1 MCVKYKCDECS
12 RMHAPWMTHPN
23 QSQSV
28 KVGSPSSVLVKGTQG
43 EGAKPGI
50 HGPEQDGTRSIQN
63 KEEGGL
69 FLYFSILQRK
79 NELGYEQKIHNVV
92 GSSLCLIQIDESGWE
107 N

>member
-1 MCVKYKCDECS
+1 M
-12 RMHAPWMTHPN
+12 
-23 QSQSV
+23 
-28 KVGSPSSVLVKGTQG
+28 KGTHG

-69 FLYFSILQRK
+69 FLYFSGFFSILQRK
-79 NELGYEQKIHNVV
+79 NELGYEQKIYNVV